1 MEQHPVPQQI
11 SSYQFRLVGD
21 MTLKQF
27 FQIGGGALISLLIY
41 ASGLHPV
48 AKWPLI
54 IFSFALGAALA
65 FLPYQD
71 RPLSF
76 WIVSFF
82 RTVYSPTEFY
92 WKRTEKEEV
101 FFKEVA
107 PVALKKDYIAP
118 KGEVELNKYLKIR
131 PDQKETFLTKL
142 EDAEKSF
149 LSTISQLFTIKAPH
163 LSAATISKQDT
174 EIAAEEKVTKPKE
187 FKIPTNKPVSIATKG
202 FRPRVVI
209 EERPLQET
217 IKTPASKAIK
227 VDPTLKGTQ
236 LKGFAAQFSQQA
248 APPLPPTIP
257 NTIVGQ
263 VVNTSGKTIDGA
275 ILEVRDLAGRPVR
288 ALRSNKVG
296 HFMIVTSL
304 QEGQY
309 TLTTEK
315 DGYHFEPVS
324 FETKG
329 EIIPPIAIR
338 GKSVEQNPDVKITNL
353 KIKQVT
359 SAPIH

>member
-54 IFSFALGAALA
+54 ILSFALGAALA

-82 RTVYSPTEFY
+82 RSVYSPTEFY
-92 WKRTEKEEV
+92 WRRTEKEEV
-101 FFKEVA
+101 FFKEEA
-107 PVALKKDYIAP
+107 QATLTKDYVAP
-118 KGEVELNKYLKIR
+118 KGEAELNKYLKTR
-131 PDQKETFLTKL
+131 PDQQETFLTKL
-142 EDAEKSF
+142 EEAEKGF
-149 LSTISQLFTIKAPH
+149 LSKISQLFTIKAPR
-163 LSAATISKQDT
+163 LPVATINERAT
-174 EIAAEEKVTKPKE
+174 AVAAAKKSVKPKE
-187 FKIPTNKPVSIATKG
+187 LKIPTNKPISIATKG
-202 FRPRVVI
+202 FRPKVVI

-217 IKTPASKAIK
+217 IKTPTGKTIK
-227 VDPTLKGTQ
+227 VDPTLKES
-236 LKGFAAQFSQQA
+236 KFKSFAAQFSQGA
-248 APPLPPTIP
+248 APPLPPIIP

-263 VVNTSGKTIDGA
+263 IVDTDGKTIEGA
-275 ILEVRDLAGRPVR
+275 ILEIRDLAGRPVR

-296 HFMIVTSL
+296 HFTIV
-304 QEGQY
+304 QDGQY

-315 DGYHFEPVS
+315 DGYHFEPSS
-324 FETKG
+324 FEARG
-329 EIIPPIAIR
+329 EIIPPISIR
-338 GKSVEQNPDVKITNL
+338 GRSVKQNPEVKITNL

-359 SAPIH
+359 GAPVH

>member
-27 FQIGGGALISLLIY
+27 FQVGGGALISLLIY

-54 IFSFALGAALA
+54 IISFALGAALA

-82 RTVYSPTEFY
+82 RSIYSPTEFY
-92 WKRTEKEEV
+92 WRKTEKKEV
-101 FFKEVA
+101 FFSEVA

-118 KGEVELNKYLKIR
+118 KGEVELNKYLKTR
-131 PDQKETFLTKL
+131 PDQKETFLAKL
-142 EDAEKSF
+142 EDAEKGF

-163 LSAATISKQDT
+163 LPAATINKQAT
-174 EIAAEEKVTKPKE
+174 KAEAEKKIVKPKK

-217 IKTPASKAIK
+217 IKAPTSKAVK
-227 VDPTLKGTQ
+227 VDPTLRGTH
-236 LKGFAAQFSQQA
+236 LIQFY
-248 APPLPPTIP
+248 
-257 NTIVGQ
+257 N
-263 VVNTSGKTIDGA
+263 
-275 ILEVRDLAGRPVR
+275 
-288 ALRSNKVG
+288 
-296 HFMIVTSL
+296 
-304 QEGQY
+304 QY
-309 TLTTEK
+309 
-315 DGYHFEPVS
+315 
-324 FETKG
+324 
-329 EIIPPIAIR
+329 
-338 GKSVEQNPDVKITNL
+338 
-353 KIKQVT
+353 
-359 SAPIH
+359 IHHT